1 MTIRYPWTN
10 PMTYARRRLV
20 QLLGTASLAAALL
33 VPAAGCAPSRTPAEA
48 KADLTAADPEVRMR
62 AARDIEATSR
72 DNTLSPDVVD
82 ALLAQ
87 AQKETDT
94 KTKGSIMIT
103 LGYTGDP
110 RAKPLLEAYAQTS
123 DVDQQRWAGRA
134 LKKFA
139 VKSGQL
145 PATHEFPDS
154 WPYGTPGYPPPAVKQ

>member
-1 MTIRYPWTN
+1 MTIRYHRSN
-10 PMTYARRRLV
+10 PMTWARHRV
-20 QLLGTASLAAALL
+20 AQGIGTASLAAALL
-33 VPAAGCAPSRTPAEA
+33 MLSAGCAPSRTPAQA

-72 DNTLSPDVVD
+72 DSALPPDVVE

-87 AQKETDT
+87 APKETDM

-110 RAKPLLEAYAQTS
+110 RAKPLLEAYAQTG
-123 DVDQQRWAGRA
+123 DVDQQRWASRA

-154 WPYGTPGYPPPAVKQ
+154 WPYGTPGYPPPAAKP